1 MDVFYEECAVN
12 QKGERGEKIYKILNV
27 AFWISTII
35 SIFAIITILMNI
47 TIGGDT
53 SGLTEEQM
61 LSYQYS
67 QSMVFLGMLFL
78 STFGGLAIMLFFFKR
93 KININ
98 YDYVFV
104 SGELRIVK
112 VFNVNR
118 RKLVT
123 RLQQDSILQLG
134 DVENES
140 YTRLLSDPTNKQVVC
155 TANSEPAKG
164 KFFMYVHASEP
175 IGKRLYVLECR
186 EELLIN
192 ILHFVKR
199 GTLEPDYVMQE
210 KKQK

>member
-1 MDVFYEECAVN
+1 LDVFYEECAVN
-12 QKGERGEKIYKILNV
+12 QKGSRGEKVYKILNI
-27 AFWISTII
+27 AFWVCTLI
-35 SIFAIITILMNI
+35 SIFAVITILMNI
-47 TIGGDT
+47 TIGNPGELTGDA
-53 SGLTEEQM
+53 L
-61 LSYQYS
+61 LAYQYS
-67 QSMVFLGMLFL
+67 QSMLFLGVFGV
-78 STFGGLAIMLFFFKR
+78 STFGSVAVALFFLKR
-93 KININ
+93 RININ

-140 YTRLLSDPTNKQVVC
+140 YTRLLADPTNKLVVC
-155 TANSEPAKG
+155 TANSEPATG

-186 EELLIN
+186 EELLVN

>member
-1 MDVFYEECAVN
+1 M
-12 QKGERGEKIYKILNV
+12 
-27 AFWISTII
+27 
-35 SIFAIITILMNI
+35 SIFGSVAVTLY
-47 TIGGDT
+47 
-53 SGLTEEQM
+53 L
-61 LSYQYS
+61 
-67 QSMVFLGMLFL
+67 
-78 STFGGLAIMLFFFKR
+78 FKR
-93 KININ
+93 RININ
-98 YDYVFV
+98 FDYVFV

-123 RLQQDSILQLG
+123 RLQQDNILQLG

-140 YTRLLSDPTNKQVVC
+140 YSRLLGDPTNKLVVC
-155 TANSEPAKG
+155 TANDEPTKG

-186 EELLIN
+186 EELLVN